1 MPEENYKER
10 MNCNKGDIIFCYV
23 AEINKNK
30 NQEMIVK
37 CIKKIKNDY
46 PNIKVLLAG

>member
-10 MNCNKGDIIFCYV
+10 MNCNKDDIVFSYV

-30 NQEMIVK
+30 NQKMIVK
-37 CIKKIKNDY
+37 CIKQIKNDY
-46 PNIKVLLAG
+46 PNYY